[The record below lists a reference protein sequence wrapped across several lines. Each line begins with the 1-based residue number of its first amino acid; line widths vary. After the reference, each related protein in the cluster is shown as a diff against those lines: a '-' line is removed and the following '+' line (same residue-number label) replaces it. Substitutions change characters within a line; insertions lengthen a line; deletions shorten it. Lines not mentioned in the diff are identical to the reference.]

1 MPEHDC
7 PIIFPACTDGI
18 AVPEDP
24 GNAVGPTAMALAH
37 PGETSVIRSQFGG
50 PQRRGNRAAAG
61 RRPTFQDAR
70 HPAFWRDAPQSRRK
84 FGRNPLGSEKARKY
98 GLSRL
103 GKNGWR
109 VAVYATG
116 RARTSS
122 GALVWSGVGSVIL
135 WQGSEPAIVMV
146 LRFWSARW
154 SSNVR

>member
-1 MPEHDC
+1 MGLPYPKIQGMLLAPPPWHSRTPERPRSFVASLGDRNAAAIV
-7 PIIFPACTDGI
+7 PRRVDDQLSKTRGI
-18 AVPEDP
+18 QLSGE
-24 GNAVGPTAMALAH
+24 MH
-37 PGETSVIRSQFGG
+37 P
-50 PQRRGNRAAAG
+50 NRAANSAG
-61 RRPTFQDAR
+61 IR
-70 HPAFWRDAPQSRRK
+70 S
-84 FGRNPLGSEKARKY
+84 GARKPVNTGY
-98 GLSRL
+98 L